1 MNSSKQHQAG
11 FHSLGLCTSCGYGR
25 SESEAKTLGRT
36 RRTELNHYYGLAID
50 DDLESQ
56 LHFKH

>member
-11 FHSLGLCTSCGYGR
+11 FHFLGLCTSCGYGM

-50 DDLESQ
+50 DDLEPQ